1 MHVLPD
7 YNDDFEYKYINTVFK
22 TESIHRSAQ
31 VFACELNTELHQEE
45 TEKLLMSV
53 TKNVPEFTLDITL
66 SSNELSLP
74 EQM

>member
-31 VFACELNTELHQEE
+31 VFACELNTELH
-45 TEKLLMSV
+45 
-53 TKNVPEFTLDITL
+53 
-66 SSNELSLP
+66 
-74 EQM
+74 